1 MERFWKNLDLTQA
14 SAKIKSLEDLL
25 TCKKCDQMFPEDE
38 ECYLVTTCR
47 HQLCK
52 KCYDPQ
58 SWSGSCPIC
67 GRESNR
73 KDVKVDR
80 SRIELVRG
88 LNTLKRKF
96 GIHSIQLK
104 KDIVS
109 EKESTKEKS
118 IIFDDQTDQMDI
130 DLDDSQVDLSN
141 FDDIVRIKEPGA
153 NKEIR
158 DSMTKKVNVVDEPH
172 KSTDIQ
178 KFRFQ
183 SRRNSFLEDSNVES
197 EVVKRSKGA
206 RNKPTTSTTDVSIFS
221 LFQYSVGP
229 SEPIHRSIGPPNVPR
244 PCYLL
249 TLKSVISMQ
258 KFLLF
263 LRISHVHA
271 LLGPTRLSIL
281 GGNSHLHGY

>member
-1 MERFWKNLDLTQA
+1 MENHWQSVDLTQA
-14 SAKIKSLEDLL
+14 SAKIKSLEHLL
-25 TCKKCDQMFPEDE
+25 ACKKCDQIFPEGE
-38 ECYLVTTCR
+38 ECYLLATCR

-67 GRESNR
+67 GRETNR
-73 KDVKVDR
+73 IDIKVDW
-80 SRIELVRG
+80 SRIEFVRG

-96 GIHSIQLK
+96 GIHSIQSK

-153 NKEIR
+153 NKEIS
-158 DSMTKKVNVVDEPH
+158 DSMNKKVDVVDEPH
-172 KSTDIQ
+172 KSTDLP

-183 SRRNSFLEDSNVES
+183 SRKNSLLEDSIVES
-197 EVVKRSKGA
+197 EAVKKSRGA
-206 RNKPTTSTTDVSIFS
+206 RNKPSTSTTDVSIFS
-221 LFQYSVGP
+221 LFQYSAGA
-229 SEPIHRSIGPPNVPR
+229 SEAIGQLT
-244 PCYLL
+244 LL
-249 TLKSVISMQ
+249 TFAVPATRGTSIQGDV
-258 KFLLF
+258 
-263 LRISHVHA
+263 RHVE
-271 LLGPTRLSIL
+271 I
-281 GGNSHLHGY
+281 

>member
-1 MERFWKNLDLTQA
+1 MENCLQSLDLTQA

-25 TCKKCDQMFPEDE
+25 ACKKCDQIFPEGE

-67 GRESNR
+67 GRETNR
-73 KDVKVDR
+73 KDMKVDR
-80 SRIELVRG
+80 SRIEFVRG
-88 LNTLKRKF
+88 LNALKRKF
-96 GIHSIQLK
+96 GIHSIQSK

-153 NKEIR
+153 NKEIS
-158 DSMTKKVNVVDEPH
+158 DSMNKKVDVVDEPH
-172 KSTDIQ
+172 KSTDLP

-183 SRRNSFLEDSNVES
+183 SKKNSLLEDSKVES
-197 EVVKRSKGA
+197 EVVKRIRGA
-206 RNKPTTSTTDVSIFS
+206 RNKPNTSTTDVPSTNMSEDDDIIPPS
-221 LFQYSVGP
+221 LQ
-229 SEPIHRSIGPPNVPR
+229 
-244 PCYLL
+244 
-249 TLKSVISMQ
+249 ISST
-258 KFLLF
+258 K
-263 LRISHVHA
+263 
-271 LLGPTRLSIL
+271 
-281 GGNSHLHGY
+281 

>member
-1 MERFWKNLDLTQA
+1 MESSWKNLDLTQA

-25 TCKKCDQMFPEDE
+25 ACKKCDQIFPEGE
-38 ECYLVTTCR
+38 ECYLVSTCR
-47 HQLCK
+47 HILCK

-58 SWSGSCPIC
+58 SWIGNCPVC
-67 GRESNR
+67 GRETNR
-73 KDVKVDR
+73 MDVKVDR
-80 SRIELVRG
+80 SRIEFVRG

-96 GIHSIQLK
+96 GIHSIQSK

-158 DSMTKKVNVVDEPH
+158 DSMNKKVDVDEPH
-172 KSTDIQ
+172 NSNNIP

-183 SRRNSFLEDSNVES
+183 SRKNSFLEDSNVES
-197 EVVKRSKGA
+197 EVLKRAKGT
-206 RNKPTTSTTDVSIFS
+206 RNQPTTSTTDVSIFS
-221 LFQYSVGP
+221 LFQ
-229 SEPIHRSIGPPNVPR
+229 
-244 PCYLL
+244 
-249 TLKSVISMQ
+249 
-258 KFLLF
+258 
-263 LRISHVHA
+263 
-271 LLGPTRLSIL
+271 
-281 GGNSHLHGY
+281 

>member
-1 MERFWKNLDLTQA
+1 MESSWKNLDLTQA

-25 TCKKCDQMFPEDE
+25 ACKKCDQIFPEGE
-38 ECYLVTTCR
+38 ECYLVSTCR
-47 HQLCK
+47 HILCK

-58 SWSGSCPIC
+58 SWSGNCPVC
-67 GRESNR
+67 GRETNR
-73 KDVKVDR
+73 MDVKVDR
-80 SRIELVRG
+80 SRIEFVRG

-96 GIHSIQLK
+96 GIHSIQSK

-158 DSMTKKVNVVDEPH
+158 DSMNKKVDVDEPH
-172 KSTDIQ
+172 KSNNIP

-183 SRRNSFLEDSNVES
+183 SRKNSFLEDSNVES
-197 EVVKRSKGA
+197 EVLKRAKGT
-206 RNKPTTSTTDVSIFS
+206 RNQPTTSTTDVSIFS
-221 LFQYSVGP
+221 LFQ
-229 SEPIHRSIGPPNVPR
+229 
-244 PCYLL
+244 
-249 TLKSVISMQ
+249 
-258 KFLLF
+258 
-263 LRISHVHA
+263 
-271 LLGPTRLSIL
+271 
-281 GGNSHLHGY
+281 